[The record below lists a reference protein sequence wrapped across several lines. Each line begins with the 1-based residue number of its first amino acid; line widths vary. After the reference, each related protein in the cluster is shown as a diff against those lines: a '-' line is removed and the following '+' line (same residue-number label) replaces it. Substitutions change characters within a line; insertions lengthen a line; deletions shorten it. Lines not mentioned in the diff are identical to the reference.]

1 MNSGDSGSKLS
12 SVSEACKVCSKALL
26 PIGGWLAPRHYTNG
40 LKRAMA
46 RGRTLDRV
54 NALGN
59 LRGQAELDVRKR
71 TQKRE
76 SRVAASGR
84 ARARRAPRK
93 PWIAARP
100 NGRGSEHIPFA
111 THGFEAD
118 KTEADRIE
126 ANRLRRTGG
135 GARPQP
141 GQSGGWKARQRGR
154 HRGRDGQ
161 LGTQPGCRALV
172 RQKIKTASSP
182 W

>member
-26 PIGGWLAPRHYTNG
+26 PIGGWLAPRHYTTG

-76 SRVAASGR
+76 SGVAASGR

-100 NGRGSEHIPFA
+100 NRRGSEHIPFA

-126 ANRLRRTGG
+126 ADGRWGKASAWPERWMGSPPAWPSPRPGRPAWDATG
-135 GARPQP
+135 
-141 GQSGGWKARQRGR
+141 
-154 HRGRDGQ
+154 
-161 LGTQPGCRALV
+161 V
-172 RQKIKTASSP
+172 
-182 W
+182 